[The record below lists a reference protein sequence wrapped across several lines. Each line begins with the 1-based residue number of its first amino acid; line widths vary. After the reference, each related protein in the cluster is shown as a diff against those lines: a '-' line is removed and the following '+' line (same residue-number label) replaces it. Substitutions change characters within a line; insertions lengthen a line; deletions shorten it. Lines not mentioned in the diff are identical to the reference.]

1 MKSVH
6 EHKWGIPIIIWICW
20 VWGMII
26 LFFSF
31 YFHTCQGH
39 VWKFY
44 HLIIVSTFRLTNWNT
59 LDQISAHNSHNKY
72 GFQAIDQVQ
81 IFLLALLLE
90 KFLRRLQYFFEI
102 FLSFIRKLIQMFS
115 FKVILLILS
124 MIFRLV
130 EKYDHNT
137 RMCKFESLFSFWF
150 SYHMG
155 LYFKIHNFYPL
166 KQ

>member
-1 MKSVH
+1 MYKRRQLFNLLCLFLSETGFLVLLCCPPTH
-6 EHKWGIPIIIWICW
+6 GLGSWVNSLDTIPSHWYPIIIWICW

-90 KFLRRLQYFFEI
+90 KFLRRLQYFFWN
-102 FLSFIRKLIQMFS
+102 FFI
-115 FKVILLILS
+115 
-124 MIFRLV
+124 
-130 EKYDHNT
+130 
-137 RMCKFESLFSFWF
+137 
-150 SYHMG
+150 
-155 LYFKIHNFYPL
+155 IH
-166 KQ
+166 